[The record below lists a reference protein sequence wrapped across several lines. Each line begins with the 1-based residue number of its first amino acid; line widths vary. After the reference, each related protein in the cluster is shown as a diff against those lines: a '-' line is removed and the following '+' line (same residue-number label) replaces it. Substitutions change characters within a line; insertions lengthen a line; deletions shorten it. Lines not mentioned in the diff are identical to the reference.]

1 MSFDVFHHELHSVA
15 MLVNEWSVLYRNVLQ
30 GPVVLHSNSHT
41 QHTSPHVRQ
50 CQFRVTMLTI
60 DGAFKDVTLN
70 HILKDL
76 PTLHLP
82 VFTGSS
88 QQTNQDFCDCQCQ
101 GNIEKLCQGYSIDF
115 VQFNPYLAAMRSC
128 FNRCHITEEQ
138 IHSLQENSFL
148 QTRYYI
154 YMTVY

>member
-50 CQFRVTMLTI
+50 CHFRVTMLTI
-60 DGAFKDVTLN
+60 DGTFKGVTLN

-76 PTLHLP
+76 LTLHLP

-128 FNRCHITEEQ
+128 FNVILQKNRFIHYRKTAFCRLEIT
-138 IHSLQENSFL
+138 
-148 QTRYYI
+148 YI
-154 YMTVY
+154 

>member
-15 MLVNEWSVLYRNVLQ
+15 MLVNEWSVLYRNILQ

-60 DGAFKDVTLN
+60 DGTFKDVTLN

-88 QQTNQDFCDCQCQ
+88 QQTNQDFCDCQYQ

-115 VQFNPYLAAMRSC
+115 VQFNPYLAARDNVLIDVILQK
-128 FNRCHITEEQ
+128 NRFIHYRKTAFCTLEIT
-138 IHSLQENSFL
+138 
-148 QTRYYI
+148 YI
-154 YMTVY
+154 